1 MRGRF
6 TFISLLLAAFAG
18 CGASCKKGPDTATP
32 DDVPIVDLPGV
43 DTSSLISSEKKQF
56 SKVVHDYMSPCGDP
70 VTLEVC
76 VKEARPCKRCL
87 PAAKAVASLVPKGE
101 GEKEIRDWLDNRF
114 DDKSVK
120 SIDLAGSPSMGPASA
135 PLVIVEFADFECPH
149 CGAAMPILHQVIDL
163 PEFKGKVHFV
173 FKEFPLTGHEHAE
186 PAARAAL
193 AAQLQGKFWE
203 MHDQL
208 FTHQEQLN
216 PPDIEGYAR
225 KLQLD
230 IEKFKTDWASQP
242 IKDKV
247 NADRDLGVKIG
258 VAGTPAIFVN
268 GRKFSTIGHADFAEQ
283 LRDWM
288 RLELQ
293 LLADGGA
300 APAPTMSAMPTASS
314 SASTAPSSSAS
325 VPKPAAS
332 GSAAPS
338 VSASTG
344 GK

>member
-6 TFISLLLAAFAG
+6 TFISLMLAAFAG
-18 CGASCKKGPDTATP
+18 CGASCKKGPDAATP

-56 SKVVHDYMSPCGDP
+56 SKVVHEYMSPCGDP

-120 SIDLAGSPSMGPASA
+120 SIDLAGSPSMGPANA

-149 CGAAMPILHQVIDL
+149 CGAAMPILHQVIEL
-163 PEFKGKVHFV
+163 PEFKGKVYFV

-193 AAQLQGKFWE
+193 AAQIQGKFWE

-230 IEKFKTDWASQP
+230 MDKFKADWASQAM
-242 IKDKV
+242 KDKV

-283 LRDWM
+283 LRDWL
-288 RLELQ
+288 RLEQQ
-293 LLADGGA
+293 LLAEGGA
-300 APAPTMSAMPTASS
+300 PAAPPAPTMSVMPSS
-314 SASTAPSSSAS
+314 SIAPSSSAS
-325 VPKPAAS
+325 TPKPAPS
-332 GSAAPS
+332 GSAVPAA
-338 VSASTG
+338 SASTG

>member
-1 MRGRF
+1 
-6 TFISLLLAAFAG
+6 
-18 CGASCKKGPDTATP
+18 
-32 DDVPIVDLPGV
+32 
-43 DTSSLISSEKKQF
+43 
-56 SKVVHDYMSPCGDP
+56 
-70 VTLEVC
+70 
-76 VKEARPCKRCL
+76 
-87 PAAKAVASLVPKGE
+87 KAVASLVPKGE

-120 SIDLAGSPSMGPASA
+120 SIDLAGSPSLGPSNA

-149 CGAAMPILHQVIDL
+149 CAAAAPIIHQVIDT
-163 PEFKGKVHFV
+163 PEFKGKVYFV
-173 FKEFPLTGHEHAE
+173 FKEFPLSGHEHAE

-216 PPDIEGYAR
+216 TPDIEGYAR
-225 KLQLD
+225 KLQL
-230 IEKFKTDWASQP
+230 EFERFKTDWGSQP

-247 NADRDLGVKIG
+247 AADRDLGAKIG

-283 LRDWM
+283 LRDWL
-288 RLELQ
+288 RLEQQ
-293 LLADGGA
+293 LLASAAAGG
-300 APAPTMSAMPTASS
+300 PAPSTSGTTATSAMPSS
-314 SASTAPSSSAS
+314 SSSGAPSTS
-325 VPKPAAS
+325 AS
-332 GSAAPS
+332 GS
-338 VSASTG
+338 